1 MKQSMLKQLQIVLTL
16 GVLCATPT
24 LSWAARGGGGSSA
37 GSVNRSANVNRNV
50 NANTNVNRNV
60 NANTN
65 VNRNVNV
72 DTNVNRNVNV
82 NTNVNRNVNVNT
94 NVNRYGYGGG
104 CCYYGRPVYPAYPAA
119 YAAAAIVATAVVV
132 GSIVNTLPVGCTT
145 VYRNGFAYQQ
155 CGSTYYQPQFSGS
168 STTYIVVN
176 NP

>member
-60 NANTN
+60 N
-65 VNRNVNV
+65 V
-72 DTNVNRNVNV
+72 D
-82 NTNVNRNVNVNT
+82 TNVNRNVNVNT

>member
-1 MKQSMLKQLQIVLTL
+1 MKLSMLKQLQIVLTL

-24 LSWAARGGGGSSA
+24 LSWAARGGGGASA
-37 GSVNRSANVNRNV
+37 GSVNRGGNANRNV

-72 DTNVNRNVNV
+72 NTNVNRNVNV
-82 NTNVNRNVNVNT
+82 NTNVNRNVNGNH
-94 NVNRYGYGGG
+94 YGYGGG
-104 CCYYGRPVYPAYPAA
+104 CCYYGRPVYGNPVYPAA

>member
-37 GSVNRSANVNRNV
+37 GSVNRSA
-50 NANTNVNRNV
+50 NVNRNV

-132 GSIVNTLPVGCTT
+132 AMGCTVT
-145 VYRNGFAYQQ
+145 LRPEYRAW
-155 CGSTYYQPQFSGS
+155 
-168 STTYIVVN
+168 
-176 NP
+176 

>member
-60 NANTN
+60 N
-65 VNRNVNV
+65 V
-72 DTNVNRNVNV
+72 D
-82 NTNVNRNVNVNT
+82 TNVNRNVNVNT

-132 GSIVNTLPVGCTT
+132 GSVVNTLPVGCTT

>member
-60 NANTN
+60 N
-65 VNRNVNV
+65 V

-94 NVNRYGYGGG
+94 NVNHYGYGGG
-104 CCYYGRPVYPAYPAA
+104 CCYYGRPVYPA

>member
-60 NANTN
+60 N
-65 VNRNVNV
+65 V

-94 NVNRYGYGGG
+94 NVNHYGYGGG
-104 CCYYGRPVYPAYPAA
+104 CCYYGRPVYPT

-132 GSIVNTLPVGCTT
+132 GPIVNTLPVGCTT
-145 VYRNGFAYQQ
+145 IYRNGFAYQQ
-155 CGSTYYQPQFSGS
+155 CGSTWYQPQFSGS

-176 NP
+176 GQ